1 LLGSTAI
8 ASSTNPQ
15 GAVVAQDNVVGV
27 DFYVQD
33 VPNVNMAPTAISPV
47 GGSQP
52 HTNFQPY
59 VCINYIISLFG
70 IFPSPT

>member
-1 LLGSTAI
+1 VPGNLLATAL
-8 ASSTNPQ
+8 
-15 GAVVAQDNVVGV
+15 
-27 DFYVQD
+27 QD
-33 VPNVNMAPTAISPV
+33 VYVEDLTAVNMSPSAVSPV

-59 VCINYIISLFG
+59 LCINYIISLFG

>member
-1 LLGSTAI
+1 VLAR
-8 ASSTNPQ
+8 SSTPGVFLYTDEAPDVNLNPN
-15 GAVVAQDNVVGV
+15 AVG
-27 DFYVQD
+27 
-33 VPNVNMAPTAISPV
+33 PV

-52 HTNFQPY
+52 HDNLAPF